1 MPRTTSTRS
10 DRTTYGR
17 DLLVSLAGTARGRW
31 AATLCD
37 QLRVAIRSGAMRP
50 GVRLPSSRALAADLG
65 ISRGVVVGAYEQLS
79 AEGYLQS
86 RRGSGTVVA
95 ALEPTGTP
103 PRTRRG
109 LPSPVHH
116 NPGLPDTGLFPRR
129 TWLRAYRHALE
140 TLPDADLRYGHPQG
154 YQPLR
159 LELAA
164 YLGRVRGLRATADDI
179 LIVNGFAQGFA
190 LLARVLPDH
199 GVAAIAVEEPGST
212 GAREQLREW
221 GMRTPPVTVDEDGLR
236 IDELER
242 SGTQAVLVTPAH
254 HYPTGVVLAPERRR
268 QLLEWVR
275 AGDGR
280 FIIEDDYDA
289 EYRYDSNAVGSLQ
302 PFAPD
307 RVITGSSIS
316 KTLAPGLRLG
326 WLVLPPALIEA
337 AVRLKAAFDLGTQV
351 LSQAAFAELLRT
363 GGFDRHL
370 RHSRIRYRRHRAH
383 LAARLATAAPHLRVS
398 GLDAGLSLCIRADLA
413 DDQALADALKA
424 AGVACEALS
433 YYQQHPRPQSGL
445 VLDINATGDRE
456 LDLVIEA
463 MAGPARAQRP
473 LQPRAV
479 SH

>member
-1 MPRTTSTRS
+1 MPRTTSGRS
-10 DRTTYGR
+10 EWSTFGR
-17 DLLVSLAGTARGRW
+17 DLLVRVDGTARGRW
-31 AATLCD
+31 TTTLCD
-37 QLRVAIRSGAMRP
+37 QIREAVRSGALRA
-50 GVRLPSSRALAADLG
+50 GVRLPSSRALAADLRV
-65 ISRGVVVGAYEQLS
+65 SRGIVVGVYEQLV
-79 AEGYLQS
+79 AEGYLES

-95 ALEPTGTP
+95 DIAPGSPATAA
-103 PRTRRG
+103 TRRE

-129 TWLRAYRHALE
+129 TWLRAYRQALQ

-154 YQPLR
+154 YEPLR
-159 LELAA
+159 IELAA
-164 YLGRVRGLRATADDI
+164 YLGRVRGLRATAGDI

-190 LLARVLPDH
+190 LLARILPDH

-221 GMRTPPVTVDEDGLR
+221 GMPTPPVAVDENGLK

-242 SGTQAVLVTPAH
+242 SGAETVLVTPAH

-268 QLLEWVR
+268 QLLDWVR
-275 AGDGR
+275 AAGDR
-280 FIIEDDYDA
+280 FVIEDDYDA
-289 EYRYDSNAVGSLQ
+289 EYRYDSNPIGSLQ
-302 PFAPD
+302 PFEPE
-307 RVITGSSIS
+307 RVISGSSIS

-370 RHSRIRYRRHRAH
+370 RHSRVRYRKNRQH
-383 LAARLATAAPHLRVS
+383 LAERLAAAAPDLRVS
-398 GLDAGLSLCIRADLA
+398 GLEAGLSLCLHADLP
-413 DDQALADALKA
+413 DDQATADELKR

-433 YYQQHPRPQSGL
+433 YYQQRPDPQRGL
-445 VLDINATGDRE
+445 VLDIAATGDRE
-456 LDLVIEA
+456 LDRVIA
-463 MAGPARAQRP
+463 ALDTGAKLAG
-473 LQPRAV
+473 
-479 SH
+479 